1 MTRFSQTMDRL
12 PTLLAAAALAMS
24 SAGPV
29 ASQEVESTLDTIRE
43 RGKLLAGVRFDAP
56 PTATW
61 T

>member
-29 ASQEVESTLDTIRE
+29 ASQEVKSTLDT
-43 RGKLLAGVRFDAP
+43 VRDGGLEDYFS
-56 PTATW
+56 
-61 T
+61 